1 MRTHTG
7 ARPYACSWDG
17 CVECFS
23 RQDSLTSH
31 MDMRTQHSEE
41 AVAQAVARREVRRE
55 EEDESD
61 SDEESDADDDDDD
74 NDDEAKAG
82 TAESLSARF
91 PLSKG
96 KVPIKL
102 ATKTAQEHLE
112 VLRLTGIITN
122 PLDDEGANA
131 VAQLTSTSESWKQQR
146 TRRVAWRH
154 RHPS

>member
-7 ARPYACSWDG
+7 VRPYACSWDG

-31 MDMRTQHSEE
+31 MRTQHSEE
-41 AVAQAVARREVRRE
+41 AVARRE

-82 TAESLSARF
+82 SAESLSARF

-131 VAQLTSTSESWKQQR
+131 VAQLASRPELRPLCAS
-146 TRRVAWRH
+146 
-154 RHPS
+154 